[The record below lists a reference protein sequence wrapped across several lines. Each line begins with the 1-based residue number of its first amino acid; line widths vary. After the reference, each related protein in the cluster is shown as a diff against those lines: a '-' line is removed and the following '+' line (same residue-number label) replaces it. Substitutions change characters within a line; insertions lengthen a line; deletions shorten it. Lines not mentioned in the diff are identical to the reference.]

1 MPNSNLHQAHL
12 SQFEVKPISEHPR
25 FGEMQALRRIRR
37 KGRPTVTHQTE
48 NIGIKQ
54 HRQLSAHHISTNQ
67 HGIYQVKITPPL
79 SLRISGHTRSHCFV
93 ALKTDELQHAISRAK
108 AVRLQAKCFFKNN
121 PHDLPD
127 STSLSQQL
135 LVQIHLMAKHFPV
148 VRAYKHKPTK
158 DDFPTLPPLELSYAE
173 EELRFPYF
181 NWLSELMEESEH
193 SGMPQFRLNQIAD
206 YLHQFLRFVD
216 NNHSTSKERLYIQTR
231 DIRQYRESLRQ
242 SNVCHK
248 EQKQRIDAIRF
259 YFRWLTYRGYCT
271 APKLTRPFFSQ
282 LGV

>member
-1 MPNSNLHQAHL
+1 MPHSHSHQAHL

-25 FGEMQALRRIRR
+25 FGEMQALRSLRR

-54 HRQLSAHHISTNQ
+54 HRQLSTHHISTNQ

-79 SLRISGHTRSHCFV
+79 SLRISGHTRSHYFV

-108 AVRLQAKCFFKNN
+108 AVRLQAKCFFQNT
-121 PHDLPD
+121 PHALPD
-127 STSLSQQL
+127 SLSLGQQL
-135 LVQIHLMAKHFPV
+135 LVQIHLVAKHFSV
-148 VRAYKHKPTK
+148 VRAYKHKPSP
-158 DDFPTLPPLELSYAE
+158 DDFPTLPSLDLCNAE
-173 EELRFPYF
+173 EDIRFPYF
-181 NWLSELMEESEH
+181 NWLNELMEEREH
-193 SGMPQFRLNQIAD
+193 SGMPRFRLNQIAD

-216 NNHSTSKERLYIQTR
+216 DNHSSSNERLYIQTR

-242 SNVCHK
+242 SNICYK

-259 YFRWLTYRGYCT
+259 YFRWLTSRGYDT
-271 APKLTRPFFSQ
+271 TPRLTSPLFS
-282 LGV
+282 